1 MIENFKVGNLVAEP
15 GEKIQGYLE
24 VVNSHV
30 KMPATLICGSKPGK
44 TVAITGGIHGGEYP
58 GVETAIRLARQIE
71 PNNVSGRIVI
81 LHPANIPAFEAKMQY
96 FGPDDGKN
104 LNRMFP
110 GRALGTISEKIAYT
124 ITTELHDQAD
134 FYMDLHGGDIHEDLV
149 PFVIYPTGA
158 SDEVVRISKEA
169 ASVLGIS
176 YVVGSVSTNGTFGSA
191 AERGVPG
198 FLGEIGKCGL
208 WSEDEVEDYLRGVKN
223 VLRYLEVLPGEVE
236 DLGTVT
242 YMPKMHGVTAEQTG
256 CWYPSIK
263 PGDPLKEGQKVGEI
277 RDYFGKTLE
286 EYYSPVNG
294 TTLYVISSLAITQG
308 DPLVAIG

>member
-1 MIENFKVGNLVAEP
+1 MFKVGNLEAKP

-30 KMPATLICGSKPGK
+30 KMPATLIHGSKPGK

-58 GVETAIRLARQIE
+58 GVETAIRLANQLE
-71 PNNVSGRIVI
+71 PNDISGKIVI

-96 FGPDDGKN
+96 YGPDDGKN

-110 GRALGTISEKIAYT
+110 GKALGTVTEKIAYT

-149 PFVIYPTGA
+149 PFVITPNVG
-158 SDEVVRISKEA
+158 SEEVVRISREA
-169 ASVLGIS
+169 SSVLGIH

-198 FLGEIGKCGL
+198 FLAEIGKCGL
-208 WSEDEVEDYLRGVKN
+208 WSEEEVEAYLRGVKN
-223 VLRYLEVLPGEVE
+223 VLRYLGVLPGEVE
-236 DLGTVT
+236 DLGEVT
-242 YMPKMHGVTAEQTG
+242 YMPKMHGLNAAQTG

-263 PGDPLKEGQKVGEI
+263 PGDSVKEGQKVGEI
-277 RDYFGKTLE
+277 RNYFGKTLG
-286 EYYSPVNG
+286 EYFSPVAG
-294 TTLYVISSLAITQG
+294 TALYVISSLAITEG
-308 DPLVAIG
+308 DPLAAIG